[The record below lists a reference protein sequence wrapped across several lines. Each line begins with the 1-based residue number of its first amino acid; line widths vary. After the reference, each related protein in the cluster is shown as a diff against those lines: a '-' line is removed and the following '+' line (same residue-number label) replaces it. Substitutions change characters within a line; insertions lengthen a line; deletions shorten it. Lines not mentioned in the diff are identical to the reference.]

1 LSKEEIDKMVLEAQ
15 QYAESDHRLRE
26 VTELRNRISGHLVA
40 LSKSYAQC
48 GSLLDA
54 TDQQMIR
61 DAIQKAKAMS
71 LDESRIDV
79 LKEAMAQLEA
89 GAAKLTSAMFSS
101 SWDGTDIPVE
111 GTRGSASPED
121 AGRW

>member
-1 LSKEEIDKMVLEAQ
+1 
-15 QYAESDHRLRE
+15 
-26 VTELRNRISGHLVA
+26 
-40 LSKSYAQC
+40 
-48 GSLLDA
+48 
-54 TDQQMIR
+54 MIR
-61 DAIQKAKAMS
+61 DAIQKAKALS
-71 LDESRIDV
+71 PDESRIDV

-101 SWDGTDIPVE
+101 SWDGTDIPAE